1 MAVSVPNKEEDNKS
15 SETVLSGRHIQENFN
30 LRPRGIEMFVSEAQ
44 DFQNNFE
51 IIKRVDGPPGTS
63 LPGMRHGKK
72 NTHKEFIYS
81 ERYNERD
88 NME

>member
-1 MAVSVPNKEEDNKS
+1 
-15 SETVLSGRHIQENFN
+15 
-30 LRPRGIEMFVSEAQ
+30 MFVSEAQ
-44 DFQNNFE
+44 EFQNNFE

-81 ERYNERD
+81 ERYNDRD